1 MMNTRINF
9 KKTLLTL
16 AVITACQQVTA
27 QTVEDDASVEVI
39 NVTGVRGSLAKS
51 SEIKQEAKSLVD
63 SISSEELGRFPDNN
77 VADSLSHISG
87 ITVSRTRNGEAQYVN
102 IRGLGPEFSIVTLNN
117 RILATDD
124 GGRNF
129 AFDVLP
135 SESQ

>member
-87 ITVSRTRNGEAQYVN
+87 ITVSRTRNGEAQYRCMEVSRSEEYRGQYWWCGKSKISPC
-102 IRGLGPEFSIVTLNN
+102 IR
-117 RILATDD
+117 
-124 GGRNF
+124 
-129 AFDVLP
+129 
-135 SESQ
+135 